1 MDSSYLI
8 KLSWQEL
15 REAYINQSVKPS
27 QVIEA
32 YLEQMKKYSYL
43 NAYITTC
50 EEIARHAATESDQR
64 YSNGTYRAMEGFPIA
79 IKDVFCT
86 KGVRTTAASKIL
98 ENFTP
103 DYESFITQ
111 QLWNAGAV
119 MLGKTNM
126 DEFAMGSATIYS
138 YFGTSFNPWIGSH
151 EHPCSV
157 GGSSGGSCASTS
169 AYQSLASLGTD
180 TGGSVRQP
188 AAFGG
193 IVGIRPTYGTCSRR
207 GMIAF
212 SSAHDQAG
220 VFARDV
226 YTAAACLDVIMAN
239 DEQDSTHARKGVMNL
254 AQLSAQ
260 IAQSSD
266 VTDIR
271 VGVLQDLE
279 CVTEKSI
286 LDNIDAIAAL
296 FKTHG
301 CDTKKVDIKCLD
313 HAIATYYV
321 LTPAHAASNLS
332 MYTGTRY
339 GIEGKGNTFVEQCV
353 DVRNQ
358 LQDEVKRRILLGNY
372 LLSHHAY
379 DTYYTQ
385 ALKIQQMMHDE
396 FEELFKT
403 VDVIIT
409 PTTPHSAF
417 DLTEKRAPHAM
428 YYEDYYTIVVNM
440 AGLCAISI
448 PVGLNEYN
456 MPIGIQI
463 IAPAFREDLLIK
475 AATFI
480 EKQVQFKLLAIENI
494 ITKNKIDEYNA
505 M

>member
-1 MDSSYLI
+1 MDSSLSLL
-8 KLSWQEL
+8 KLSWKEL
-15 REAYINQSVKPS
+15 REAYINKSIKPS
-27 QVIEA
+27 QVTAA
-32 YLEQMKKYSYL
+32 YLAQMSEYSYL

-50 EEIARHAATESDQR
+50 EEIATKAAHESDLR
-64 YSNGTYRAMEGFPIA
+64 YENGTYRALEGFPIA
-79 IKDVFCT
+79 VKDVFCT
-86 KGVRTTAASKIL
+86 KGVRTTAASNVL
-98 ENFTP
+98 DNFIP
-103 DYESFITQ
+103 DYESFVTQ
-111 QLWNAGAV
+111 QLWNAGAI

-138 YFGTSFNPWIGSH
+138 YYGTTFNPWIGTH
-151 EHPCSV
+151 ENPCAI
-157 GGSSGGSCASTS
+157 GGSSGGSCASTV

-220 VFARDV
+220 IFARDV

-239 DEQDSTHARKGVMNL
+239 DELDSTHARKGIMNL
-254 AQLSAQ
+254 AQISADTV
-260 IAQSSD
+260 D

-271 VGVLQDLE
+271 IGILEDLE
-279 CVTEKSI
+279 CVADKTILNNIDMVSKLFSTHGSQTEKV
-286 LDNIDAIAAL
+286 NIQYL
-296 FKTHG
+296 H
-301 CDTKKVDIKCLD
+301 

-339 GIEGKGNTFVEQCV
+339 GIEGEGTNFVEQCI
-353 DVRNQ
+353 DVRNKF
-358 LQDEVKRRILLGNY
+358 QDEVKRRILLGNY

-379 DTYYTQ
+379 DKYYTQ
-385 ALKIQQMMHDE
+385 ALKVQQMMHDE

-409 PTTPHSAF
+409 PTTPNTAF
-417 DLTEKRAPHAM
+417 DLTKKRAPHAM

-448 PVGLNEYN
+448 PVGLNEQN
-456 MPIGIQI
+456 MPVAIQI

-475 AATFI
+475 IATFL
-480 EKQVQFKLLAIENI
+480 EKQIQFKGLEPNQI
-494 ITKNKIDEYNA
+494 IDKEKIDKYNKL
-505 M
+505 

>member
-8 KLSWQEL
+8 KLSWKEL
-15 REAYINQSVKPS
+15 REAYINKSIKPS
-27 QVIEA
+27 QVTEA
-32 YLEQMKKYSYL
+32 YLKQMSQHSYL

-50 EEIARHAATESDQR
+50 EDIARQSAKESDER
-64 YSNGTYRAMEGFPIA
+64 YENGTYRSMEGFPIA
-79 IKDVFCT
+79 VKDVFCT
-86 KGVRTTAASKIL
+86 KGVKTTAASKIL
-98 ENFTP
+98 DNFIP

-138 YFGTSFNPWIGSH
+138 YFGTSFNPWIGTH

-193 IVGIRPTYGTCSRR
+193 IVGVRPTYGTCSRR

-239 DEQDSTHARKGVMNL
+239 DELDSTHARKGTMNL
-254 AQLSAQ
+254 AQISAN
-260 IAQSSD
+260 STD
-266 VTDIR
+266 VRDIR

-286 LDNIDAIAAL
+286 LDNIHAIEQL

-301 CDTKKVDIKCLD
+301 SETKQIDIQCLD

-339 GIEGKGNTFVEQCV
+339 GIEGKGNTFVEQGI

-379 DTYYTQ
+379 DKYYTQ

-475 AATFI
+475 VATFI
-480 EKQVQFKLLAIENI
+480 EKQVNFKLLDLAQI
-494 ITKNKIDEYNA
+494 ITKDKIDEYNA
-505 M
+505 L